1 MGSIN
6 IQSQEYRDL
15 LDVVDKLRFQGLDRY
30 VPLPEIVVCGDQSS
44 GKSSVLEAISGLS
57 FPSKDSLCT
66 RFATELVLRRHHEAS
81 IAVSILPHHS
91 RSDAEKASLQTFH
104 AELDATNPDIGPVI
118 EAAKAAMGLVDGNVT
133 SGKHFSNDVLRIEMS
148 GPTQQHLTLV
158 DLPGLFHSGGS
169 GQSAT
174 DAHVVRQLVMDYIK
188 RRNSIILVV
197 VSAAYEFVNQL
208 ATQLAREVDPRGTR
222 TMGLIT
228 KPDKL
233 DDRSDREQAFIKM
246 AMNRDVVLQL
256 GWHVLRN
263 RCRET
268 RNATRE
274 ERDANEKLF
283 FTKPG
288 SPWLVLPSD
297 HLGVGTLRPRLSTV
311 LMNQIL
317 AQLAPI
323 LEDVKAQSPECEQGL
338 ARLGASRATS
348 LKQRQYLSRIS
359 NRLTELLT
367 AAVQGNYTDAT
378 FFGNVVDDTYSKIAV
393 AEGCQRR
400 LRAVV
405 QNRLTLFAKE
415 MHDRGKTCIIID
427 EDDKKVEVSGSHEYS
442 EDEFG
447 RSVRNEQGNEHGA
460 VKTNHISRS
469 VYMNEVENII
479 LNSRG
484 RELPGMFNPLVITD
498 LFRQQSRNWGKIA
511 KECVESIMLS
521 SFALV
526 STALEHIAVDNTAKM
541 IKRNLT
547 DPAMTDL
554 RKDML
559 AQLEV
564 ILQTCNECHPITY
577 NHYLADTV
585 QKLRNKRLRKQT
597 IEVVKKHPRYYS
609 NESAERLADLIFAE
623 TVMMRVA
630 ASDAIDYME
639 AYYKVALKMFI
650 DNVSVLVVEQCLVSK
665 LPSLFTPDTIYS
677 FSDKEIARLAG
688 EDEHA
693 TAERSR
699 LMEKRKCLQEC
710 EADLRLL
717 DRRPAPSITAIRK
730 SMNPRYATVRDTV
743 REASVNI
750 RKDAEEMTE

>member
-1 MGSIN
+1 MVAIN

-15 LDVVDKLRFQGLDRY
+15 LDIIDRLRSQGLDRY
-30 VPLPEIVVCGDQSS
+30 VPLPEIIVCGDQSS

-91 RSDAEKASLQTFH
+91 RSDAEKASLQAFH

-118 EAAKAAMGLVDGNVT
+118 EAAKVAMGLVDGNVT

-174 DAHVVRQLVMDYIK
+174 DALVVRQLVMDYIE

-208 ATQLAREVDPRGTR
+208 ATQLAREVDPRGMR
-222 TMGLIT
+222 TLGLIT

-233 DDRSDREQAFIKM
+233 DDGSDREQAFIKM
-246 AMNRDVVLQL
+246 AKNRDVVLQL

-263 RCRET
+263 RCHET

-274 ERDANEKLF
+274 ERDANENSF
-283 FTKPG
+283 FTKAG
-288 SPWLVLPSD
+288 SPWLALPSD

-317 AQLAPI
+317 AQLSPI
-323 LEDVKAQSPECEQGL
+323 LEDVKAQSLECEQSL
-338 ARLGASRATS
+338 TRLGASRATN
-348 LKQRQYLSRIS
+348 LEQRQYLSRIS

-367 AAVQGNYTDAT
+367 AAVQGSYMEAS

-393 AEGCQRR
+393 LEGCQRR

-405 QNRLTLFAKE
+405 QNRLTLFAEE
-415 MHDRGKTCIIID
+415 MHDRGKTRIIID
-427 EDDKKVEVSGSHEYS
+427 ED
-442 EDEFG
+442 
-447 RSVRNEQGNEHGA
+447 EQDNGNDA
-460 VKTNHISRS
+460 VKTNRISR
-469 VYMNEVENII
+469 YDYIDEVKKII
-479 LNSRG
+479 LSSRG
-484 RELPGMFNPLVITD
+484 RELPGTFNPLVITD

-511 KECVESIMLS
+511 KECVESIMQS

-526 STALEHIAVDNTAKM
+526 SAALKHIAVDDTAKM
-541 IKRNLT
+541 IMRNLT
-547 DPAMTDL
+547 NPGMADL

-559 AQLEV
+559 AQLEL

-577 NHYLADTV
+577 NHYLTDTV
-585 QKLRNKRLRKQT
+585 QKLRSERLRKLT
-597 IEVVKKHPRYYS
+597 IGLANKYAGYDFDA
-609 NESAERLADLIFAE
+609 ESAECLANLLVAQIE
-623 TVMMRVA
+623 TDMMRVA

-639 AYYKVALKMFI
+639 AYYKVAMKTFI

-677 FSDKEIARLAG
+677 ISDEEIAKLAG

-699 LMEKRKCLQEC
+699 LMEKRRCLQVC
-710 EADLRLL
+710 ETDLRLL
-717 DRRPAPSITAIRK
+717 DRRPAQISSPSEVGDEGSEIF
-730 SMNPRYATVRDTV
+730 SATGK
-743 REASVNI
+743 N
-750 RKDAEEMTE
+750 